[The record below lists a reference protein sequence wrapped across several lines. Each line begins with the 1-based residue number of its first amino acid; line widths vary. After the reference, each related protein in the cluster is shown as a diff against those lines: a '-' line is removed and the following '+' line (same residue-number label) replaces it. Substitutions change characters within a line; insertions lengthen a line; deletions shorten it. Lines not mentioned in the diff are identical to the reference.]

1 MIADLLDSGLYEI
14 ENKTPA
20 NEDNSLEKLRLR
32 YLPVASEYPK
42 CKSSNFIKKTASTR
56 TIIDVLGNQPIEIT
70 LVKQRY
76 KCSCGKTFTLK
87 DDTDYPDR
95 MHITKETSDK
105 LGTMILE
112 DADLSIT
119 QAGEMFGVGRTTASE
134 ALHQKI
140 KELSDQTFSV
150 VSCVKISYIPFYFTN
165 KERCAI
171 AGIDRFGKRF
181 LLDIIDEY
189 SEDRL
194 SRFFPK
200 TEPFKNDIS
209 VSFCKLDSDITS
221 TVQSYYSIDVG
232 IVHRC
237 VSDFI
242 EKARGKV
249 GEPLYAEKYDAL
261 AELERAMFSQYPV
274 QFGMIFSDWQ
284 SNLTPTLQDAL
295 RPFID
300 TVNGFFQE
308 CAVTTMHSKK
318 DTTFK
323 KLMEIISKQ
332 RKDRTNF
339 DTMVFRLLYA
349 NKAALA
355 TPNGPH
361 IWKSINSMMTP
372 VAGSMSE
379 FGVDID
385 RLYEEVVAKVLP

>member
-20 NEDNSLEKLRLR
+20 NEDNPLEKLRLR
-32 YLPVASEYPK
+32 YLPVASECPK

-70 LVKQRY
+70 VVKQRY

-105 LGTMILE
+105 LGTMILG

-119 QAGEMFGVGRTTASE
+119 QAGEMFGVGRTTASK

-140 KELSDQTFSV
+140 KELADQTFSV
-150 VSCVKISYIPFYFTN
+150 APCVKISYIPFYFTN

-171 AGIDRFGKRF
+171 AGIDRFGTAF

-189 SEDRL
+189 SEERL

-200 TEPFKNDIS
+200 TDSFKNDIS
-209 VSFCKLDSDITS
+209 VSFCKLDS
-221 TVQSYYSIDVG
+221 TVTQAIRTHNSADVG

-237 VSDFI
+237 VSDYI
-242 EKARGKV
+242 EKAREKV
-249 GEPLYAEKYDAL
+249 GDALYAEKYDVL
-261 AELERAMFSQYPV
+261 ADLERVMFSQPSV
-274 QFGMIFSDWQ
+274 QFGLIFSDWKAAL
-284 SNLTPTLQDAL
+284 SSEVRDAL
-295 RPFID
+295 SSFIE
-300 TVNGFFQE
+300 TVNTFFQE
-308 CAVTTMHSKK
+308 CTVTTMHPKK
-318 DTTFK
+318 DTSFK
-323 KLMEIISKQ
+323 KLREIITKF

-349 NKAALA
+349 NKTAMS

-361 IWKSINSMMTP
+361 IWNSINSMMAP
-372 VAGSMSE
+372 VTGGMSE

-385 RLYEEVVAKVLP
+385 ALYEEILKS